1 MDQPKHRYF
10 SVEVPLR
17 ISFVGG
23 GTDVNP
29 FMSRYGGMV
38 VSATISKKI
47 TATLKEI
54 EQDSITIYEVWSKKS
69 QVVEPFLDDSDLPS
83 NLVTGW
89 ISLLPRNLRY
99 GLHLEID
106 SKVPPGSGL
115 GASSAIAV
123 ATCKLAQMKLGS
135 HASQHSLAITAY
147 KIEREFLGIAGGC
160 QDHYAA
166 AFGGLNHFIFQNYTE
181 CALSPIRDN
190 DSFLRLL
197 FENLTLVWTGVSR
210 NSSEILSDQISKNEQ
225 ELNTSA
231 LLRQKT
237 LVPSFLQSLEAKS
250 LSGVAQLLTE
260 SWRIKKKFANGIS
273 NAKLDSLFQKCL
285 ENGALGGKL
294 LGAGGGGYFLFL
306 SDPRF
311 TQNFRSFLSEQCVE
325 YEEVILNEGLKYHA
339 SEH

>member
-1 MDQPKHRYF
+1 M
-10 SVEVPLR
+10 
-17 ISFVGG
+17 
-23 GTDVNP
+23 
-29 FMSRYGGMV
+29 
-38 VSATISKKI
+38 
-47 TATLKEI
+47 
-54 EQDSITIYEVWSKKS
+54 
-69 QVVEPFLDDSDLPS
+69 
-83 NLVTGW
+83 VTGW

-135 HASQHSLAITAY
+135 HSSQHGLAITAY

-260 SWRIKKKFANGIS
+260 SWTIKEVRKRHFERKIGLFIS
-273 NAKLDSLFQKCL
+273 KVS
-285 ENGALGGKL
+285 GKW
-294 LGAGGGGYFLFL
+294 GAGWKTSWGWRRRIFLFL
-306 SDPRF
+306 SEPRF